1 MSKKGAEIG
10 QWDARYQGR
19 DLRCR
24 IEKLVPG
31 AEYLSRLKARHQN
44 ITGNESEVVPFKT
57 STDAPGTQVEILL
70 SRVLPFFAGICIQLS
85 PDICSL
91 K

>member
-57 STDAPGTQVEILL
+57 STDAPGTQVETT
-70 SRVLPFFAGICIQLS
+70 F
-85 PDICSL
+85 
-91 K
+91 